1 MSNHD
6 NFNLSDRA
14 HLEQMSTAELEELL
28 RASVHPDSQMDES
41 TILLILEVLEA
52 RDPAMQP
59 QEVAA
64 AWERFEREV
73 IDSPQTA
80 QTEDETDIEI
90 EHKEIP
96 LTKKRRK
103 LSKILGTAA
112 IIVVVLFAAGSLIPT
127 AEGTNIWVAILD
139 WTRETFG
146 FGNGVEEW
154 DEKELPEQLQELA
167 DNMEAYGLA
176 GEAMIP
182 RYIPEGYEAVT
193 IVTDDRDNVT
203 VFLCQLQ
210 KGNDSIVIQYR
221 LWKENGFAAETQK
234 DMDDPTEYKNETGQL
249 FYIAKNEDLFNATW
263 TKGSIE
269 CSVFNVSSQ
278 EELIKILDSIRGD

>member
-1 MSNHD
+1 MSNRD

-59 QEVAA
+59 QEVEA
-64 AWERFEREV
+64 AWERFERDV
-73 IDSPQTA
+73 IDAPQTA

-90 EHKEIP
+90 EHIEIP
-96 LTKKRRK
+96 LTKKRRR

-127 AEGTNIWVAILD
+127 AEGTNFWTAVLD

-146 FGNGVEEW
+146 FSTNVEEW
-154 DEKELPEQLQELA
+154 DENEIPEQLTELN
-167 DNMEAYGLA
+167 DQILQTGYIL
-176 GEAMIP
+176 P
-182 RYIPEGYEAVT
+182 DLLPHFIPEGYEMVAT
-193 IVTDDRDNVT
+193 MTDDREDVI
-203 VFLCQLQ
+203 VFSCQLQ
-210 KGNDSIVIQYR
+210 KDNNAIMLQYR
-221 LWKENGFAAETQK
+221 VWKGNESLAETQK
-234 DMDDPTEYKNETGQL
+234 DANDPESYKSQNGQL
-249 FYIAKNEDLFNATW
+249 FYIAQNEGLFNAAW

-269 CSVFNVSSQ
+269 CSIFNVSSR
-278 EELIKILDSIRGD
+278 EELIKMLDSIQGD

>member
-1 MSNHD
+1 VSNRD

-14 HLEQMSTAELEELL
+14 HLEQMPTAELEELL

-73 IDSPQTA
+73 IDAPQTA

-96 LTKKRRK
+96 LTKKRRR

-112 IIVVVLFAAGSLIPT
+112 IIAVVLFAAGSLIPT
-127 AEGTNIWVAILD
+127 AESTNIWVAILD

-154 DEKELPEQLQELA
+154 DENEIPEQLAKLNDLMLQ
-167 DNMEAYGLA
+167 YGLA
-176 GEAMIP
+176 FPDIMPHYLPA
-182 RYIPEGYEAVT
+182 GYTEVT
-193 IVTDDRDNVT
+193 TVADDREDVI

-210 KGNDSIVIQYR
+210 RGNDTIVLQYRFWKGNES
-221 LWKENGFAAETQK
+221 LAETQK
-234 DMDDPTEYKNETGQL
+234 DANIPESYKNQNGQL
-249 FYIAKNEDLFNATW
+249 FYIAQNEELFNAKW
-263 TKGSIE
+263 SKGTIE
-269 CSVFNVSSQ
+269 CSIFNVSSR
-278 EELIKILDSIRGD
+278 EELVKILDSIQGD

>member
-6 NFNLSDRA
+6 NFNMSDRV

-28 RASVHPDSQMDES
+28 RDSVHPDSQMDES

-64 AWERFEREV
+64 AWERFERDV
-73 IDSPQTA
+73 IDAPQTA
-80 QTEDETDIEI
+80 QAENETNIEI

-96 LTKKRRK
+96 LTKKRRR
-103 LSKILGTAA
+103 LFKILGTAA

-146 FGNGVEEW
+146 FAADGEEW
-154 DEKELPEQLQELA
+154 DENEVPEQLKDLSNQMLQHRYIIEGI
-167 DNMEAYGLA
+167 M
-176 GEAMIP
+176 P
-182 RYIPEGYEAVT
+182 HYIPEEYDMVNT
-193 IVTDDRDNVT
+193 LVDDRDDVM

-210 KGNDSIVIQYR
+210 KENDTIVLQYR
-221 LWKENGFAAETQK
+221 VWKEKDSVAEVQK
-234 DMDDPTEYKNETGQL
+234 NEDEPEEYKNETGQV
-249 FYIAKNEDLFNATW
+249 FYIAKNETLYNGTW
-263 TKGSIE
+263 ISGNIE
-269 CSVFNVSSQ
+269 CTIYNVPSRS
-278 EELIKILDSIRGD
+278 ELLHILDSIRGE

>member
-52 RDPAMQP
+52 RDPAMHP

-73 IDSPQTA
+73 IDAPQTA

-127 AEGTNIWVAILD
+127 AEGTNFWTAILD

-146 FGNGVEEW
+146 FAANGEEW
-154 DEKELPEQLQELA
+154 DETEIPEPLNELNNQMLQYRLIFP
-167 DNMEAYGLA
+167 DTL
-176 GEAMIP
+176 P
-182 RYIPEGYEAVT
+182 HYIPKGYEMVT
-193 IVTDDRDNVT
+193 TVADDRDNVT

-210 KGNDSIVIQYR
+210 KGNDSIVLQYR
-221 LWKENGFAAETQK
+221 LWKDNGFAAETQK
-234 DMDDPTEYKNETGQL
+234 DMDNPDEYKNRSGQL
-249 FYIAKNEDLFNATW
+249 FYIAQNEDLFNAKW
-263 TKGSIE
+263 AKGSIE
-269 CSVFNVSSQ
+269 CSIFNVSSR
-278 EELIKILDSIRGD
+278 EELIKILDSIQGD

>member
-64 AWERFEREV
+64 AWERFERDV
-73 IDSPQTA
+73 IDAPQTA

-154 DEKELPEQLQELA
+154 DENEIPEQLAELK
-167 DNMEAYGLA
+167 DQMIQYGLVFPD
-176 GEAMIP
+176 ILP
-182 RYIPEGYEAVT
+182 HYLPEGYE
-193 IVTDDRDNVT
+193 IVTT
-203 VFLCQLQ
+203 VSDVREDVIVFTCQLQ
-210 KGNDSIVIQYR
+210 KDNNAIMLQYR
-221 LWKENGFAAETQK
+221 VWKDSDPAAETQK
-234 DMDDPTEYKNETGQL
+234 NENKPEEYENANGQL
-249 FYIAKNEDLFNATW
+249 FYIAQNEDLYNAKW
-263 TKGSIE
+263 SKGAIE
-269 CSVFNVSSQ
+269 CSIFNVSTRD
-278 EELIKILDSIRGD
+278 ELIKILDSIQGD

>member
-6 NFNLSDRA
+6 NFNLSDRV

-59 QEVAA
+59 QEVAD

-73 IDSPQTA
+73 IDAPKTA

-96 LTKKRRK
+96 LTKKRGS
-103 LSKILGTAA
+103 LSKIIGTAA

-146 FGNGVEEW
+146 FAANGEEW
-154 DEKELPEQLQELA
+154 DEKKFPEQLQELA

-193 IVTDDRDNVT
+193 TVTDDREDVI

-210 KGNDSIVIQYR
+210 KYNEAIVLQYR
-221 LWKENGFAAETQK
+221 FWKGNESLAETQK
-234 DMDDPTEYKNETGQL
+234 DSNIPESYKNQNGQL
-249 FYIAKNEDLFNATW
+249 FYIAQNEELFNAKW
-263 TKGSIE
+263 SKGTIE
-269 CSVFNVSSQ
+269 CSIFNVSSR
-278 EELIKILDSIRGD
+278 EELVKILDSIQGD

>member
-1 MSNHD
+1 VSNHD

-41 TILLILEVLEA
+41 TILLILEVLER

-73 IDSPQTA
+73 IDAPQTA
-80 QTEDETDIEI
+80 QTENETDIEN

-96 LTKKRRK
+96 LTKKRGR

-127 AEGTNIWVAILD
+127 AEGTNFWVAILD

-146 FGNGVEEW
+146 FAANGEEW
-154 DEKELPEQLQELA
+154 DENDVPEPLAELNDLMLQHKLSYP
-167 DNMEAYGLA
+167 DIM
-176 GEAMIP
+176 P
-182 RYIPEGYEAVT
+182 HYIPEGYEKVFSAV
-193 IVTDDRDNVT
+193 DDRDDVT
-203 VFLCQLQ
+203 VFMCQLQ
-210 KGNDSIVIQYR
+210 KGNDTIVLQYR
-221 LWKENGFAAETQK
+221 VWKEKDSVAETQK
-234 DMDDPTEYKNETGQL
+234 DMDEPESFMNQNSQL
-249 FYIAKNEDLFNATW
+249 FYIAQNEDLFNATW
-263 TKGSIE
+263 VKGSIE
-269 CSVFNVSSQ
+269 CSIFNVSSR
-278 EELIKILDSIRGD
+278 EELIKILDSIQGE